1 LGGAASSFSGR
12 PIDPML
18 AVGEDDEEEVMGWN
32 NRNHDYFESD
42 DGKDEAKDNG
52 TEAAAVLRYQWAAS
66 CCCCCYRCCCCVSWC
81 AQCTMMTVAY
91 HQRLLFLNM
100 RRWPSG
106 WLVAGEMC
114 LNGTQF
120 LK

>member
-1 LGGAASSFSGR
+1 
-12 PIDPML
+12 ML

-52 TEAAAVLRYQWAAS
+52 TAAAAVLRYQWAAK
-66 CCCCCYRCCCCVSWC
+66 
-81 AQCTMMTVAY
+81 CTMMTVAY